1 MPVEE
6 ELIQIK
12 PSTPTM
18 VEEIQILHE
27 GTCIPQNTDRSECL
41 REEV

>member
-1 MPVEE
+1 MLVEE
-6 ELIQIK
+6 ELIWIEV
-12 PSTPTM
+12 STLAM
-18 VEEIQILHE
+18 VPEIQILHE